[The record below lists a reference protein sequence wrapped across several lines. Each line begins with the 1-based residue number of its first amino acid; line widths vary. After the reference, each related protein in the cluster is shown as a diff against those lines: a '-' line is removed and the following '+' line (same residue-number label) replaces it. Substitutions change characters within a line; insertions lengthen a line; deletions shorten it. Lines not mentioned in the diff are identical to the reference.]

1 MSRKI
6 SLSRI
11 HAINWFGYNDT
22 LDVHGNL
29 LIAGVTGSGKSVL
42 MDVIQLVLVGDQK
55 AKYNQSATGAASTR
69 NLKSYCL
76 GDTKQD
82 IDGKPQYMRERGSI
96 TYVALEF
103 RWPNQKRVETWGLRI
118 EFESSAQNQPNRK
131 EGFFFPKG
139 IGKSGWLNEDRTP
152 MDHKTFHRFVTE
164 SGGMMFK
171 TLDSYRREM
180 ASPLHLNFD
189 RGVIDYLLPAAMSFT
204 FLRSFNDF
212 CRQYILPRGEVDIQP
227 VSESFQMFRNFE
239 RELAILRDQL
249 QQLEAIRSVDR
260 ALSASILD
268 RKLYRYAEV
277 ELRLDAAR
285 DAAENARQREAALE
299 AALDKDAR
307 RLKELDARISEDS
320 QRLDSLKAALTAT
333 EDGKLFFHLRNRNR
347 ELAPQV
353 RQLEAVGNTVEE
365 ALRQRVQQSERW
377 LAMASELP
385 MKIHREALDAVAK
398 AAKALPQASGEGIR
412 HGVRD
417 LSLCARELLQIVDHG
432 ARDLFAEQGQ
442 LDKEKLRLTQLLS
455 ALRLGVVP
463 EASVLLDA
471 LNQALPDSG
480 RENPARALRELCE
493 VTDEGWRP
501 AVEIAFARKF
511 AVVVEPRDFDMA
523 ERIFHGL
530 KQNTPR
536 ESLINPS
543 QVLGD
548 GRRRPVRPGSLAEKI
563 ETSHPVARAIV
574 DQTLG
579 DLMCV
584 EAVSELRQ
592 HNRAIMR
599 DGFMYQRPFVER
611 RAHYQNNPCV
621 GSRGIE
627 QQRKF
632 LQSQLDEVTLSQRI
646 LSPKVQAV
654 RDFLDFARA
663 SRLDSESVHDD
674 LAALSRLAELRREM
688 EQNIE
693 TMRQIRDLG
702 MDEKEQ
708 EIAELESR
716 RAQDSR
722 ERDQLMKNQTQAD
735 LQLARQERKS
745 REAAVVAAEDNF
757 RRFQVEGLVNLDE
770 YRERYD
776 ELLAALLAEWPL
788 KEQAAESARNRYH
801 EADKSAIAQRQ
812 ELLTLRR
819 ELARVHTGFLEI
831 DPESESNAIYDAR
844 LEKIEAGDIPS
855 YEEKAR
861 RERTNWQHL
870 FRTQVLAKL
879 HAALFE
885 VESLLAVLNQ
895 ELRSPIGHNL
905 YQIARRPNPD
915 AEYKIYRELVDASAA
930 AREDDL
936 FFESMDGDL
945 RRTVEEIFSK
955 LVDQPESK
963 EALSFLDYRNYHDYD
978 MLVTD
983 TRTENARPSS
993 VDRHSGKFSGGE
1005 NQSPYF
1011 IAILAC
1017 YLRAYHRYE
1026 RRRRDPSLALVP
1038 IDEAFSKLSGERI
1051 RNCINAL
1058 QTLDLQGVFS
1068 MSSGNI
1074 PYAMDMCDQFVTIM
1088 KQERQIG
1095 RRVAIRNLP
1104 ASMTRE
1110 EAVERYGSNA

>member
-22 LDVHGNL
+22 IDVHGNL

-82 IDGKPQYMRERGSI
+82 IDGKPQYMREKGSI

-103 RWPNQKRVETWGLRI
+103 RWPNRKRVETWGLRI
-118 EFESSAQNQPNRK
+118 EFESAAQNQPSRK
-131 EGFFFPKG
+131 EGFFFPAG
-139 IGKSGWLNEDRTP
+139 ISKTGWLNEDRTP
-152 MDHKTFHRFVTE
+152 LDHKSFQKFVNE
-164 SGGMMFK
+164 SGGTVFK

-180 ASPLHLNFD
+180 ATPLHLNFD
-189 RGVIDYLLPAAMSFT
+189 RAVIDYLLPAAMSFT

-212 CRQYILPRGEVDIQP
+212 CRQYILPHGEVDIQP
-227 VSESFQMFRNFE
+227 VAESFQMFRNFE
-239 RELAILRDQL
+239 RELAVLRDQL
-249 QQLEAIRSVDR
+249 SQLEAIHGMDK
-260 ALSASILD
+260 ALTGSILD
-268 RKLYRYAEV
+268 RSLYRYAEV
-277 ELRLDAAR
+277 ELRLDAVR
-285 DAAENARQREAALE
+285 DAAEAARSRESELE
-299 AALDKDAR
+299 NLLETDTI
-307 RLKELDARISEDS
+307 RLKELDTRIAEDS

-353 RQLEAVGNTVEE
+353 RQLEAVGANVSD
-365 ALRQRVQQSERW
+365 ALKNRVNQSQRW
-377 LAMASELP
+377 LEMARELP
-385 MKIHREALDAVAK
+385 VKVNADALKSIADAIKGLPEAT
-398 AAKALPQASGEGIR
+398 GEGIR
-412 HGVRD
+412 HGVRN
-417 LSLCARELLQIVDHG
+417 LSLCTREVLQQVDH
-432 ARDLFAEQGQ
+432 ASRDLFAEQAH
-442 LDKEKLRLTQLLS
+442 LDKEKMRLTQLLA

-471 LNQALPDSG
+471 LNHALERRG
-480 RENPARALRELCE
+480 RDNPARALRELCE

-511 AVVVEPRDFDMA
+511 AVVVEERDFDQA

-530 KQNTPR
+530 KQNTAR

-543 QVLGD
+543 QVLD
-548 GRRRPVRPGSLAEKI
+548 SRRRQIRAGSLAEKI

-584 EAVSELRQ
+584 EAVGELRQ
-592 HNRAIMR
+592 HSRAIMR

-621 GSRGIE
+621 GQRGIE
-627 QQRKF
+627 QQRNF
-632 LQSQLDEVTLSQRI
+632 LQSQLDEVTLSQRM
-646 LSPKVQAV
+646 LMPKVHAV

-663 SRLDSESVHDD
+663 ARLDSDSVHDD
-674 LAALSRLAELRREM
+674 LAALGRLAELKREL

-702 MDEKEQ
+702 MDEKET

-716 RAQDSR
+716 RAQDLR
-722 ERDQLMKNQTQAD
+722 ERDTLMKSQTLAD
-735 LQLARQERKS
+735 LQIARQERKAK
-745 REAAVVAAEDNF
+745 EAAILHAEDNF
-757 RRFQVEGLVNLDE
+757 RRVQLEGTNLAE
-770 YRERYD
+770 HQERYD
-776 ELLAALLAEWPL
+776 EIKSELLREWPL
-788 KEQAAESARNRYH
+788 KEAAAEQARNRFH
-801 EADKSAIAQRQ
+801 ESDKNAIAQRQ
-812 ELLTLRR
+812 ELIALRR
-819 ELARVHTGFLEI
+819 ELARIHTGFLEI
-831 DPESESNAIYDAR
+831 DPETRTNEQYDAR
-844 LEKIEAGDIPS
+844 LEKIRAGDIPS

-861 RERTNWQHL
+861 RERNNWQHL

-905 YQIARRPNPD
+905 YQIARRPNPS
-915 AEYKIYRELVDASAA
+915 AEYKIYRDLVDASAA

-936 FFESMDGDL
+936 FFESMDADL
-945 RRTVEEIFSK
+945 RITVEKIFAN
-955 LVDQPESK
+955 LIDQPESK

-983 TRTENARPSS
+983 TRSEHARPSS

-1074 PYAMDMCDQFVTIM
+1074 PYAMDMCDQFVTVM
-1088 KQERQIG
+1088 KQERQVG
-1095 RRVAIRNLP
+1095 RKVQIRNLP

-1110 EAVERYGSNA
+1110 EAVSRYGSH

>member
-42 MDVIQLVLVGDQK
+42 MDLIQLVLVGDQK

-82 IDGKPQYMRERGSI
+82 VDGKPQYMREKGCI

-103 RWPNQKRVETWGLRI
+103 TWPNGKRKETWGLRV
-118 EFESSAQNQPNRK
+118 EFESAAQNQPNRK
-131 EGFFFPKG
+131 EGFFFNGG
-139 IGKSGWLNEDRTP
+139 IDKSGWLNEDRTP
-152 MDHKTFHRFVTE
+152 FDHQSFSRFVTARE
-164 SGGMMFK
+164 GALFK
-171 TLDSYRREM
+171 TMDSYRREM
-180 ASPLHLNFD
+180 ATPAHLNFD

-227 VSESFQMFRNFE
+227 VAESFQMFRNFE
-239 RELAILRDQL
+239 RELTILRDQL
-249 QQLEAIRSVDR
+249 VQLEAIAATDAAQSNARRDR
-260 ALSASILD
+260 T
-268 RKLYRYAEV
+268 LYRFMEA
-277 ELRLDAAR
+277 ELR
-285 DAAENARQREAALE
+285 QEAAFEAVETLRKRECDLE
-299 AALDKDAR
+299 ESLQKDMA
-307 RLKELDARISEDS
+307 RLKELEETLEREG
-320 QRLDSLKAALTAT
+320 QRLDSLKSALTAT
-333 EDGKLFFHLRNRNR
+333 EDGKLFFHLRNRNK
-347 ELAPQV
+347 ELVPQV
-353 RQLEAVGNTVEE
+353 RQLEAVGQTVTE
-365 ALRQRVQQSERW
+365 AVQSRIQQSRRW
-377 LAMASELP
+377 LEMARELP
-385 MKIHREALDAVAK
+385 FKVDQSALDAVRK
-398 AAKALPQASGEGIR
+398 AAEALPTATGEGIR
-412 HGVRD
+412 HAVRELA
-417 LSLCARELLQIVDHG
+417 LSARELSETVDHG
-432 ARDLFAEQGQ
+432 ARDLFNQ
-442 LDKEKLRLTQLLS
+442 LAQWDKEKTRLTQLLA

-463 EASVLLDA
+463 DASVLLDS
-471 LNQALPDSG
+471 LNAALPRRG
-480 RENPARALRELCE
+480 KENPARALRELCE
-493 VTDEGWRP
+493 VSDEAWRP
-501 AVEIAFARKF
+501 AIEVAFGRKF
-511 AVVVEPRDFDMA
+511 AVVVEERDFDEA
-523 ERIFHGL
+523 ERVFHSL
-530 KQNTPR
+530 RQNTSR
-536 ESLINPS
+536 ESLINPG
-543 QVLGD
+543 QVMQT
-548 GRRRPVRPGSLAEKI
+548 GRRPPKPGSLAEKI
-563 ETSHPVARAIV
+563 ETDHPVARAIV

-584 EAVSELRQ
+584 DDVRSLRQ
-592 HNRAIMR
+592 HNRAILR

-627 QQRKF
+627 QQRRF
-632 LQSQLDEVTLSQRI
+632 LQEQLDEVILSQK
-646 LSPKVQAV
+646 LLLPKTNAV
-654 RDFLDFARA
+654 RDFLDFARSA
-663 SRLDSESVHDD
+663 RLESDSVHDD
-674 LAALSRLAELRREM
+674 LAALGRLAELKKEL

-708 EIAELESR
+708 EIADLENKRIMEL
-716 RAQDSR
+716 R
-722 ERDQLMKNQTQAD
+722 ERDVLLKDQKHSD
-735 LQLARQERKS
+735 LQQARAALKQK
-745 REAAVVAAEDNF
+745 EAAAKAAEDNF
-757 RRFQVEGLVNLDE
+757 RRIQIEIPDVNE
-770 YRERYD
+770 HRERYD
-776 ELLAALLAEWPL
+776 EIRAELLGELPD
-788 KEQAAESARNRYH
+788 KESASEAARNRYH
-801 EADKSAIAQRQ
+801 EADKSAIAFRQ
-812 ELLTLRR
+812 ELLALRR
-819 ELARVHTGFLEI
+819 ELARVHTTFLEI
-831 DPESESNAIYDAR
+831 DPETTTNELYNVR
-844 LEKIEAGDIPS
+844 LEKIRAGDIPS

-861 RERTNWQHL
+861 RERANWQHL

-879 HAALFE
+879 HAALFD
-885 VESLLAVLNQ
+885 VENLLAVLNQ

-905 YQIARRPNPD
+905 YQIARRPNPS
-915 AEYKIYRELVDASAA
+915 AEYRIYRDLVDASAA

-936 FFESMDGDL
+936 FFESMDADL
-945 RRTVEEIFSK
+945 RQTVESLFSK

-983 TRTENARPSS
+983 TRSDNPRASS

-1074 PYAMDMCDQFVTIM
+1074 PYAMDMCDQFVTVM

-1095 RRVAIRNLP
+1095 KKLQIRNLP

-1110 EAVERYGSNA
+1110 EAVERYGAQ